1 MGEDVQ
7 SLPPAAAGEKAI
19 DFVRRLSID
28 IGAPLTLAEMGF
40 EGSAIPEI
48 SEMALSDA
56 CMITN
61 PRDITAE
68 EAAALLRKAL

>member
-1 MGEDVQ
+1 
-7 SLPPAAAGEKAI
+7 
-19 DFVRRLSID
+19 
-28 IGAPLTLAEMGF
+28 MGF